1 MIVGDGN
8 IQIYLYPKNGGI
20 GRVSLY
26 INDKEIVED
35 INTEN
40 KRSIKFNILDYRDR
54 LYTAGL
60 NTIGVKTYN
69 KDGWLQSKIITLT
82 IDTNIDGEKGTDN
95 EDEKLFSRSKRPRRN
110 QTVKKPGLFGLF
122 VGTSKYQNESLN
134 LNYADK
140 DAEILNDAFQK
151 VSKDM

>member
-1 MIVGDGN
+1 M
-8 IQIYLYPKNGGI
+8 
-20 GRVSLY
+20 
-26 INDKEIVED
+26 
-35 INTEN
+35 
-40 KRSIKFNILDYRDR
+40 
-54 LYTAGL
+54 
-60 NTIGVKTYN
+60 
-69 KDGWLQSKIITLT
+69 T

-140 DAEILNDAFQK
+140 DAEIRKAIFEVCVAQGNYIIALNKEVFSLEDAFRK
-151 VSKDM
+151 LTAE